1 MGRYQVS
8 GVALSS
14 DAELPELPEAPE
26 GGDAWVSA
34 VEVLLEGGAAG
45 ATSSLS
51 WFREATFPDG
61 EVWLR
66 CARTPS
72 GYLLEFAGLAS
83 FLVSADGR
91 RIVRCNGQPSLPAQT
106 IRHLVIDQ
114 VLPHAMSLF
123 GRQSLHATAV
133 LTAAGV
139 CAFMGPAGAG
149 KSTLAAS
156 FEQAGYRVFCDDC
169 LSLDEGVRLSVW
181 PGYPGVRLWEDSLR
195 AVGRAP
201 EASAPVAHYA
211 PKYRPSGRIG
221 QPNFPAGPVPL
232 ARLYRLE
239 REPAGNPKR
248 RGAPVRIEPMRERE
262 AFMELVSS
270 SFLLD
275 TTDQAALKANFE
287 TVKRVLAEVGVR
299 RLRMPNGF
307 EHLPAVRRAILA
319 DLTKG

>member
-8 GVALSS
+8 GVVLSS
-14 DAELPELPEAPE
+14 DAELPELSEAPE
-26 GGDAWVSA
+26 GGGAWRPS
-34 VEVLLEGGAAG
+34 VEVLLKGAAAG

-66 CARTPS
+66 CARAPS
-72 GYLLEFAGLAS
+72 GYLLEFPGLAS

-91 RIVRCNGQPSLPAQT
+91 RIARCNGQPDLPAQT

-114 VLPHAMSLF
+114 VLPHAINLF

-169 LSLDEGVRLSVW
+169 LSLDESAQLSVW
-181 PGYPGVRLWEDSLR
+181 PGYPGVRLWEDALR

-211 PKYRPSGRIG
+211 PKYRSSGRLG
-221 QPNFPAGPVPL
+221 QPSFPTDPAPL

-239 REPAGNPKR
+239 REPAGNLKR
-248 RGAPVRIEPMRERE
+248 PGAPVRIEPMNKRD
-262 AFMELVSS
+262 AFMELVASS
-270 SFLLD
+270 YVLD
-275 TTDQAALKANFE
+275 TTDAAALKANFE

-299 RLRMPNGF
+299 RLRMPHGF
-307 EHLPAVRRAILA
+307 EHLPAVRRAVLA